1 MNKCEVFWP
10 TGDASFPEF
19 PAEIQRI
26 QNSAEGLELL
36 GSPVYGSDRFF
47 DTFLA
52 KRIDKV
58 HCLQDLLPDLKRPT
72 DGTSSAKK
80 LYGCVQN

>member
-1 MNKCEVFWP
+1 MYC

-19 PAEIQRI
+19 PTEIQRI
-26 QNSAEGLELL
+26 QNSAEGLRLL

-58 HCLQDLLPDLKRPT
+58 HCLQDLLLDLKDP
-72 DGTSSAKK
+72 
-80 LYGCVQN
+80 QNFIW